1 MMWRRIGILVLLG
14 LCTALPSL
22 SILPVQAGAAPCG
35 YVDGFDFPVPDVDIE
50 TSDFGIYRARF
61 SGFHTG
67 MDIAFGRHGDPV
79 RAAARGRVTY
89 SDPEG
94 WDTEK
99 GVVVIQHT
107 MPNGTL
113 VNTLYGHM
121 EELNGYTF
129 PAMDQCVERG
139 DIIGAVGWPSRGS
152 PHLHFEVRTRYRH
165 EGGPGYT
172 DVNPLSLGW
181 LDPIDFTFLAR
192 IWILPAY
199 RQHFSLTENT
209 SLPPLALPDGT
220 YIIAHSTRLE
230 GVAAD
235 GQQLW
240 QFDTLGSVT
249 SMLALPDGRAL
260 MATSLGQMMVLNQ
273 GSFSALWS
281 APKPPLTPPILLG
294 SAVVFM
300 VDDFSLMAFTPDGSP
315 LWTTAPLPG
324 RAARWA
330 VNGERLAVATHGGD
344 LWIVAGDGTVPFQT
358 TYPALAIPFG
368 AANGGFWVLDGTSI
382 TYLDRSFSSRVLVDT
397 GRDFTPS
404 AELLTDANGTVYVY
418 PGEGR
423 ALYAYGAD
431 GSLRWLGFMPGS
443 LIHTPRFAIGGEQY
457 IYALT
462 VDGQLLVYNTSDG
475 RLETQLTLFNGGPA
489 GSPSARWLSVGPD
502 DTVRFSS
509 GYLSVVTLSGLDLL
523 NNATVTN

>member
-1 MMWRRIGILVLLG
+1 MMWRRIGILVLFG
-14 LCTALPSL
+14 LCTVLPSL
-22 SILPVQAGAAPCG
+22 IPPSPAKAGAAPCG

-61 SGFHTG
+61 NGFHTG
-67 MDIAFGRHGDPV
+67 MDIAFDRHGDPV

-107 MPNGTL
+107 MPDGTL

-139 DIIGAVGWPSRGS
+139 DIVGAIGWPSLGR
-152 PHLHFEVRTRYRH
+152 PHLHFEVRTRYRY

-181 LDPIDFTFLAR
+181 LDPIDFVFLAR

-199 RQHFSLTENT
+199 RQHFSLTEST
-209 SLPPLALPDGT
+209 SLPPLALPDNT

-230 GVAAD
+230 GLTAD

-260 MATSLGQMMVLNQ
+260 MATSVGQVMVLN
-273 GSFSALWS
+273 
-281 APKPPLTPPILLG
+281 
-294 SAVVFM
+294 
-300 VDDFSLMAFTPDGSP
+300 
-315 LWTTAPLPG
+315 
-324 RAARWA
+324 AR
-330 VNGERLAVATHGGD
+330 
-344 LWIVAGDGTVPFQT
+344 
-358 TYPALAIPFG
+358 
-368 AANGGFWVLDGTSI
+368 
-382 TYLDRSFSSRVLVDT
+382 
-397 GRDFTPS
+397 
-404 AELLTDANGTVYVY
+404 
-418 PGEGR
+418 
-423 ALYAYGAD
+423 
-431 GSLRWLGFMPGS
+431 
-443 LIHTPRFAIGGEQY
+443 
-457 IYALT
+457 
-462 VDGQLLVYNTSDG
+462 QL
-475 RLETQLTLFNGGPA
+475 
-489 GSPSARWLSVGPD
+489 
-502 DTVRFSS
+502 
-509 GYLSVVTLSGLDLL
+509 
-523 NNATVTN
+523 